1 MKVKSFKKFVITAT
15 SAAILSLPH
24 PVLSDEKIIQKEKM
38 SLEKCFKVISVSED
52 KLSVSPEISD
62 VSEKKRIAIFSLSD
76 GALKITCDGD
86 KGFVI
91 VSTKQI
97 N

>member
-38 SLEKCFKVISVSED
+38 SLENV
-52 KLSVSPEISD
+52 L
-62 VSEKKRIAIFSLSD
+62 RL
-76 GALKITCDGD
+76 
-86 KGFVI
+86 
-91 VSTKQI
+91 
-97 N
+97 